1 MYTRIKKSGKYEYLQ
16 ICQSIREGKKVK
28 QRVIATIGRMD
39 QLNDKGEIERLVRS
53 LAKYSD
59 KVLMVL
65 SGKSDP
71 KAQNYKIGPSLI
83 FERLWEERFCL

>member
-39 QLNDKGEIERLVRS
+39 QLNDKGDIEKLVRS

-59 KVLMVL
+59 NVLMIL
-65 SGKSDP
+65 SGNKGYRS
-71 KAQNYKIGPSLI
+71 I
-83 FERLWEERFCL
+83 